1 MAKETEVSI
10 IIVNYNTKTLTEQ
23 CILSVVE
30 YTRDVQYEIIVVDN
44 ASNDESIPLL
54 ESLNKKGIINLIK
67 SKKNLG
73 FAGGNNLGIK
83 KAKGKYLLLL
93 NSDTMLN
100 DNVIGNVYRW
110 MEDNKDVGVATCAL
124 TGTDNVR
131 QAPGGN
137 LPNLLNVISWMTIE
151 DLPFIDK
158 IIKPFHPKKFE
169 QKEPSELGWVTGTF
183 FFIRKK
189 VIDQIGVLDEDFF
202 MYTEE
207 VEFCYRAREKDWKMF
222 YLPQHDIVHIGKAS
236 SNNKFALTQEIKGI
250 KLFFR
255 KHSPTWQYPILIMFL
270 TLGSLLRVIA
280 YSILGRKEQ
289 SEIYVD
295 IFKNV

>member
-158 IIKPFHPKKFE
+158 IIKPFHPKKF
-169 QKEPSELGWVTGTF
+169 
-183 FFIRKK
+183 
-189 VIDQIGVLDEDFF
+189 
-202 MYTEE
+202 
-207 VEFCYRAREKDWKMF
+207 
-222 YLPQHDIVHIGKAS
+222 
-236 SNNKFALTQEIKGI
+236 
-250 KLFFR
+250 
-255 KHSPTWQYPILIMFL
+255 
-270 TLGSLLRVIA
+270 
-280 YSILGRKEQ
+280 
-289 SEIYVD
+289 
-295 IFKNV
+295 

>member
-1 MAKETEVSI
+1 
-10 IIVNYNTKTLTEQ
+10 
-23 CILSVVE
+23 
-30 YTRDVQYEIIVVDN
+30 
-44 ASNDESIPLL
+44 
-54 ESLNKKGIINLIK
+54 
-67 SKKNLG
+67 
-73 FAGGNNLGIK
+73 
-83 KAKGKYLLLL
+83 
-93 NSDTMLN
+93 
-100 DNVIGNVYRW
+100 
-110 MEDNKDVGVATCAL
+110 
-124 TGTDNVR
+124 
-131 QAPGGN
+131 
-137 LPNLLNVISWMTIE
+137 
-151 DLPFIDK
+151 
-158 IIKPFHPKKFE
+158 
-169 QKEPSELGWVTGTF
+169 
-183 FFIRKK
+183 
-189 VIDQIGVLDEDFF
+189 